1 MEGHMANN
9 HKNNQNA
16 GWIISGVAI
25 GTGIVLAYAASR
37 RRKDKWQNRL
47 VEGAETVVR
56 KREDLIDSGR
66 DVIDRIRIIYD
77 ESRKLVEDASD
88 LWAHGRRLVRG

>member
-1 MEGHMANN
+1 MANN
-9 HKNNQNA
+9 HKNSQNA

-37 RRKDKWQNRL
+37 RRKDTWQNRL
-47 VEGAETVVR
+47 VNGAETVVR